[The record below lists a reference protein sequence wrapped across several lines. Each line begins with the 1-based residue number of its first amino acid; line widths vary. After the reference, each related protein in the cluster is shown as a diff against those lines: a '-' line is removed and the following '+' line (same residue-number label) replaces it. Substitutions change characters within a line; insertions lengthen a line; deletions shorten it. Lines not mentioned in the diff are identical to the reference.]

1 MFGRVTPTRIQETLH
16 ELTTLKGVDDVGE
29 VSQFSLFHGNDK
41 NSRLDYDKVAGSFM
55 RRVKSSYLQN
65 LKSSKSSAI
74 VNDASRETVMDVV
87 VLRKDDVDDV
97 DDVVKKTVDNPQ
109 STTIRSDI
117 GVSEGEDDQQQ
128 YRQMY
133 DDTEKFMVEEND
145 DNYNEE
151 LNLND
156 LDSTDTN
163 HETSNNDKLEDKTIK
178 TGIEDSNQNT
188 ASSYGDNL
196 SFYNSV
202 PGDVVYDIIYDYQT
216 PASEVEEYYQDVE
229 DGLILSTLQ
238 SHNQIIGNN
247 IEAEYEDVEDSPDYF
262 IEQEENSGDQDYY
275 LEPEENLRENILD
288 TEQGRQLK
296 SKLDDNVYS
305 HSLNSPVLV
314 SGSEELFKIPVIL
327 DFEAFGSETFS
338 NARQRIPEQFRKLIH
353 QPWTHNA
360 W

>member
-1 MFGRVTPTRIQETLH
+1 
-16 ELTTLKGVDDVGE
+16 
-29 VSQFSLFHGNDK
+29 
-41 NSRLDYDKVAGSFM
+41 M

-163 HETSNNDKLEDKTIK
+163 HETLNNDKLEDKTIK

-216 PASEVEEYYQDVE
+216 PASEEEEYYQDVE